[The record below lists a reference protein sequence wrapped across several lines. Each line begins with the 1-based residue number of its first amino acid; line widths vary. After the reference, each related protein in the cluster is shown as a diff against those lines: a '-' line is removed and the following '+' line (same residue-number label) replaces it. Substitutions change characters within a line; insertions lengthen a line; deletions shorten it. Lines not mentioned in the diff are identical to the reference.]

1 MAHFDLIAR
10 HPLGI
15 DGQVIPAGQV
25 VATITTDL
33 EISAVISSTYFGDL
47 QAKQSGEPGKPMAP
61 PPDDIKRVRRDRKA
75 GARASAASIE
85 DLPVAIDFDE
95 LNAQPD
101 EQPEPEPEPEQ
112 SPEPIWWDGLPERI
126 GSALSDAGFKSR
138 KALKEHLQKV
148 GTFADVDGI
157 GKAAEKKIVQWL
169 EQ

>member
-25 VATITTDL
+25 VATIITNL

-61 PPDDIKRVRRDRKA
+61 PPDDVKRVRRDRKQDPEPQPPA
-75 GARASAASIE
+75 LDDS
-85 DLPVAIDFDE
+85 PVAIDPDE
-95 LNAQPD
+95 LNAEPD
-101 EQPEPEPEPEQ
+101 EQPEPEPEQLPER
-112 SPEPIWWDGLPERI
+112 IWWEGLPERI
-126 GSALSDAGFKSR
+126 GSALSDAGFTSR
-138 KALKEHLQKV
+138 EAIKAHLQKV

>member
-47 QAKQSGEPGKPMAP
+47 QAKQSGETGKPMAP
-61 PPDDIKRVRRDRKA
+61 PPDHTKRVRRDRKQDPEPQPPA
-75 GARASAASIE
+75 LE
-85 DLPVAIDFDE
+85 DSPVAIDPDE

-101 EQPEPEPEPEQ
+101 EQPEPEPEQ

-126 GSALSDAGFKSR
+126 GSALYDAGFTSR
-138 KALKEHLQKV
+138 EALKEHLQKV
-148 GTFADVDGI
+148 GTFGDVDGI